1 MIKCKKCGQS
11 FELRKDAPRIIVSR
25 DMYIQVSEYLQ
36 ECPNCGHIEAKEVLE
51 ESTLKLKKSAV

>member
-11 FELRKDAPRIIVSR
+11 FEPRKDAPRIIVAR
-25 DMYIQVSEYLQ
+25 DMYMQVSEYLQ
-36 ECPNCGHIEAKEVLE
+36 ECPNCGHIEAEQVLE

>member
-11 FELRKDAPRIIVSR
+11 FEPRKDAPRIIVSR

-36 ECPNCGHIEAKEVLE
+36 ECPNCGHIEEEQVLE